1 MPDVSGLGTGEAA
14 PSSETP
20 PGGSE
25 RPRTCVSSPD
35 DTHTQPVTSV
45 GGAVDGPHCRDPG
58 RAGPTSAPTAPPSGA
73 VPRDIASAF
82 LGSAEPGAVTRR
94 FAVLPFL
101 ALSVLWGLSFPA
113 ITVGLEFLPPLLF
126 AAFRYDVA
134 AVVLL
139 AAAVAWL
146 DEWLPTRREDFE
158 AIVPA
163 GLFFVAGNGLLFV
176 GQQTVP
182 GGVAAILQAL
192 VPIATALWLLLLLG
206 ERLSPVGAVGVAVGF
221 LGIGL
226 VVRPDPANLLAG
238 DTLGRLLVVGQ
249 VGSVSLG
256 AVLVQ
261 RAGPTIHRVPMTGW
275 SMLLGAILLHAAS
288 AGLGEAPDAG
298 AFVPTSVGAV
308 VYLGVFSTAIAF
320 FIYFTILEDEGAFQ
334 ASLVAYLVPI
344 VATLAG
350 VFLLGESI
358 SALALVGFAL
368 LKRQAIEEAT
378 GLPVGV
384 GRP

>member
-1 MPDVSGLGTGEAA
+1 M
-14 PSSETP
+14 
-20 PGGSE
+20 
-25 RPRTCVSSPD
+25 
-35 DTHTQPVTSV
+35 
-45 GGAVDGPHCRDPG
+45 
-58 RAGPTSAPTAPPSGA
+58 
-73 VPRDIASAF
+73 
-82 LGSAEPGAVTRR
+82 
-94 FAVLPFL
+94 
-101 ALSVLWGLSFPA
+101 
-113 ITVGLEFLPPLLF
+113 
-126 AAFRYDVA
+126 
-134 AVVLL
+134 LL
-139 AAAVAWL
+139 AYAILRL
-146 DEWLPTRREDFE
+146 DEWLPSGRENLE
-158 AIVPA
+158 AIVAA

-192 VPIATALWLLLLLG
+192 VPIATALWLLVILE

-226 VVRPDPANLLAG
+226 VVQPDPANLLAG
-238 DTLGRLLVVGQ
+238 DTVGRLLIVGQ

-275 SMLLGAILLHAAS
+275 SMLLGAVILHAVS
-288 AGLGEAPDAG
+288 AGLGEIPG
-298 AFVPTSVGAV
+298 AHAFGPTPVGAV
-308 VYLGVFSTAIAF
+308 VYLGVFSTAVAF
-320 FIYFTILEDEGAFQ
+320 FIYFTILEEQGAFQ

-350 VFLLGESI
+350 VLLLEESI
-358 SALALVGFAL
+358 SPMAFAGFGLVALGFAL

>member
-1 MPDVSGLGTGEAA
+1 MAA
-14 PSSETP
+14 VRSLAPALAS
-20 PGGSE
+20 
-25 RPRTCVSSPD
+25 
-35 DTHTQPVTSV
+35 
-45 GGAVDGPHCRDPG
+45 AVRR
-58 RAGPTSAPTAPPSGA
+58 RAL
-73 VPRDIASAF
+73 DHIASAF
-82 LGSAEPGAVTRR
+82 PGSAEAGSVTRR
-94 FAVLPFL
+94 FGVLPFL

-113 ITVGLEFLPPLLF
+113 ITVGLEFLPPILF

-134 AVVLL
+134 AAVLL
-139 AAAVAWL
+139 AVAVLWL
-146 DEWLPTRREDFE
+146 DEWRPAGRDDLE
-158 AIVPA
+158 AIVAA

-192 VPIATALWLLLLLG
+192 VPIATALWLLLILG

-226 VVRPDPANLLAG
+226 VVNPDPANLLAG
-238 DTLGRLLVVGQ
+238 DTVGRLLIVGQ
-249 VGSVSLG
+249 VFSVSLG

-261 RAGPTIHRVPMTGW
+261 RAGPTIHPVPMTGW
-275 SMLLGAILLHAAS
+275 AMLLGALVLHAVS
-288 AGLGEAPDAG
+288 AGLGEVPGSD
-298 AFVPTSVGAV
+298 AFVPASAGAV

-320 FIYFTILEDEGAFQ
+320 FIYFTILEEQGAFQ

-358 SALALVGFAL
+358 STLALVGFAFVAVGFAL
-368 LKRQAIEEAT
+368 LKRQAIEDAT